1 MCQHASLVNS
11 SLSLHHL
18 LAIARQERIIVRN
31 TNEVI
36 SLRRQHALETMIL
49 VLIILS
55 AIGWLGFANEK
66 PIARFTAA
74 TAPEGTGDMT
84 ILLDATTSQDP
95 DGQIVSYQWLFGD
108 GYTGSGIT
116 KAHSYQAPG
125 DYQVTLMLFDNGG
138 EGGSVVAT
146 ITVPISGEATV
157 TSPAVRANVPEGTEI
172 GQAAPEFTLQTL
184 NGEEVLLSDFLGS
197 VVILD
202 FWRSTCPACRES
214 IPYLETLCKH
224 YQERGLV
231 VITISLDSTAQAPAR
246 FFLNNG
252 YPDLIKLWDE
262 KSNNLRM
269 VDLYD
274 IPTVPYTFLIDR
286 QGVIRYK
293 GFINY
298 LREADIEPLL

>member
-1 MCQHASLVNS
+1 
-11 SLSLHHL
+11 
-18 LAIARQERIIVRN
+18 
-31 TNEVI
+31 
-36 SLRRQHALETMIL
+36 LRRQHVLETT
-49 VLIILS
+49 VLILIVLS
-55 AIGWLGFANEK
+55 ATGWLGFANEK
-66 PIARFTAA
+66 PIARFTATA
-74 TAPEGTGDMT
+74 TAKGAENLAV
-84 ILLDATTSQDP
+84 LLDATESQDP

-116 KAHSYQAPG
+116 KAHTYQTPG

-138 EGGSVVAT
+138 EGGSAVAT
-146 ITVPISGEATV
+146 ITVPITGGATAA
-157 TSPAVRANVPEGTEI
+157 SPAVRANVPEGTEI
-172 GQAAPEFTLQTL
+172 GQVAPEFTLQNL

-214 IPYLETLCKH
+214 MPYLETLREH

-231 VITISLDSTAQAPAR
+231 IMTISLDSTVQAPAR

-252 YPDLIKLWDE
+252 YPDLITLWDE
-262 KSNNLRM
+262 KSDNLRM

-274 IPTVPYTFLIDR
+274 IPTIPYTFLIDR

-293 GFINY
+293 GSLNY

>member
-1 MCQHASLVNS
+1 M
-11 SLSLHHL
+11 
-18 LAIARQERIIVRN
+18 
-31 TNEVI
+31 
-36 SLRRQHALETMIL
+36 RRQHALETIIL

-55 AIGWLGFANEK
+55 ATGWLGFANEK

-74 TAPEGTGDMT
+74 TAPDGTGNMT

-95 DGQIVSYQWLFGD
+95 DGQISSYQWLFGD

-116 KAHSYQAPG
+116 KTHTYQAPG
-125 DYQVTLMLFDNGG
+125 DYQVTLMLFDN
-138 EGGSVVAT
+138 EGGRGNAVAT
-146 ITVPISGEATV
+146 ITVPITVGAT
-157 TSPAVRANVPEGTEI
+157 TASPAVRANVPEGTGI
-172 GQAAPEFTLQTL
+172 GQAASEFTLQNL

-214 IPYLETLCKH
+214 IPYLETLHKQYH
-224 YQERGLV
+224 ERGLV
-231 VITISLDSTAQAPAR
+231 VITISLDSTPQAPAR

-252 YPDLIKLWDE
+252 YPDLITLWDE
-262 KSNNLRM
+262 KANNLRM

-293 GFINY
+293 GFLNY

>member
-1 MCQHASLVNS
+1 M
-11 SLSLHHL
+11 
-18 LAIARQERIIVRN
+18 RQRHTLKTI
-31 TNEVI
+31 
-36 SLRRQHALETMIL
+36 IL

-55 AIGWLGFANEK
+55 VIGWLGFANEK

-74 TAPEGTGDMT
+74 TAPEGTGNLT
-84 ILLDATTSQDP
+84 ILLDATASQDT
-95 DGQIVSYQWLFGD
+95 DGQISSYQWLFGD

-116 KAHSYQAPG
+116 KTHTYRAPG
-125 DYQVTLMLFDNGG
+125 DYQVTLMLFDNEGA
-138 EGGSVVAT
+138 GGSTVAT
-146 ITVPISGEATV
+146 ITVPITGGAATAS
-157 TSPAVRANVPEGTEI
+157 TAMRANVPEGTEI
-172 GQAAPEFTLQTL
+172 GQAAPEFTLQNL
-184 NGEEVLLSDFLGS
+184 NGEEVLLSDFLGN
-197 VVILD
+197 VAILD

-214 IPYLETLCKH
+214 LPYLETLRKQ
-224 YQERGLV
+224 YQESGLV
-231 VITISLDSTAQAPAR
+231 VITISLDSTVQAPVR

-252 YPDLIKLWDE
+252 YPDFIKLWDE

-293 GFINY
+293 GFLNY